1 MQLPR
6 QVTQV
11 NGICLEDF
19 MPLEPSGPFHAVRT
33 IGLDCQVS
41 KLFLTQFPPPSVEW
55 GYLKQSGSTDGNYC
69 VSKLWHCHRVAV

>member
-11 NGICLEDF
+11 NGIGLEDF